1 MEALVASYDA
11 ARGSGADRAV
21 LDRLAHGI
29 SRFFAHTAQGGAA
42 LAPQAAPR
50 LADAV
55 AKRPPPA
62 GFSEAGAAKVNRL
75 LAMRGRDVDCF
86 ICGEK
91 VSRWVAP
98 CARARVGRA
107 KPPSPSPARPC
118 ARC

>member
-11 ARGSGADRAV
+11 ARFSGADRAV
-21 LDRLAHGI
+21 LDRLAHDI
-29 SRFFAHTAQGGAA
+29 SRLFAHAAQGGAT
-42 LAPQAAPR
+42 LASRAAPR

-55 AKRPPPA
+55 EKRPPPA

-91 VSRWVAP
+91 VSGGSRGAH
-98 CARARVGRA
+98 ARVGPSEAPLPLPRSSLRA
-107 KPPSPSPARPC
+107 L
-118 ARC
+118 